1 MKWTLETVL
10 VLGKVPHQNIERE
23 IGCFYQGEM
32 AAWALRDL
40 GSAPTFSLAPS
51 RTWVKDDWS
60 IGTFISGYRQDKFNN
75 FQV

>member
-10 VLGKVPHQNIERE
+10 VLGKVLHQNIERE

-51 RTWVKDDWS
+51 RTWVKDD
-60 IGTFISGYRQDKFNN
+60 
-75 FQV
+75 